1 MLENV
6 LNALQSNIVEILMT
20 ILTAL
25 VSYIGI
31 TLKNLYTKYINDKT
45 KKSIVEAT
53 VKYVEQVGGLLNS
66 QEKLQKAKEKALEW
80 LEEKGISI
88 SDTEL
93 EVLIESFVNSLK
105 ESE

>member
-25 VSYIGI
+25 ASYIGI
-31 TLKNLYTKYINDKT
+31 TLKNLYTKYVNDKT

-53 VKYVEQVGGLLNS
+53 VKYVEQVGELLNS